1 MLVAQNSLG
10 PVCPVP
16 LTVRGSGDPR
26 RASSRRQAPNGVSSY
41 PLDRADRVR
50 VTLAKTLFLLSGSYS
65 SREVQ
70 ERFGRRKGVSKSQHR
85 RPTPAGGAYV
95 HRYASQ
101 KCEEKPVLFREDSL
115 AGR

>member
-1 MLVAQNSLG
+1 MG
-10 PVCPVP
+10 
-16 LTVRGSGDPR
+16 PR
-26 RASSRRQAPNGVSSY
+26 RSAPGLQPTPGTQWRELISS
-41 PLDRADRVR
+41 DRADRVR

-85 RPTPAGGAYV
+85 RPTPADGAYV